1 MLLSS
6 KQRDRRRGVILLVV
20 LALIT
25 LFASIGV
32 AFVYFAEA
40 EATKAQDQ
48 KAGET
53 VKLPD
58 ADLMLNYV
66 LRQLIFPTQNNA
78 SALLPAEFAG
88 EHVRANERQ
97 HGAECGALQRHGAI
111 ACANH

>member
-1 MLLSS
+1 MFLPTR
-6 KQRDRRRGVILLVV
+6 QRQQRRGIILLVV

-32 AFVYFAEA
+32 AFVYFAEG
-40 EATKAQDQ
+40 EATKSQDQ

-66 LRQLIFPTQNNA
+66 LRQLVFPTGNTN
-78 SALLPAEFAG
+78 SALYTHSLLENMYGQKGINAFNGSGRILE
-88 EHVRANERQ
+88 V
-97 HGAECGALQRHGAI
+97 
-111 ACANH
+111 